1 MATDVPICSDLSA
14 DILRRGGSAVD
25 ATITALVCVGA
36 VHPESSGI
44 GGGGFMVVRHTNGS
58 VFAIN
63 FRETAPSASTV
74 DMFHSNKKLSK
85 LVRIITSVLMLCL
98 QEQCTWGR
106 QECALGREGGEI

>member
-1 MATDVPICSDLSA
+1 MSIYHCTGGVATDVPICSDLSA

-25 ATITALVCVGA
+25 AAITAMLCVGA

-63 FRETAPSASTV
+63 FREAAPHAATV
-74 DMFHSNKKLSK
+74 DMYHSNRNLSR
-85 LVRIITSVLMLCL
+85 VVNISDCYV
-98 QEQCTWGR
+98 
-106 QECALGREGGEI
+106 

>member
-25 ATITALVCVGA
+25 AAITALLCVGA

-63 FRETAPSASTV
+63 FREAAPSAAMV
-74 DMFHSNKKLSK
+74 DMYHSNPNLSRVVNISDCYI
-85 LVRIITSVLMLCL
+85 L
-98 QEQCTWGR
+98 
-106 QECALGREGGEI
+106 